1 MQGKLYIQYEF
12 ISDSRPRAA
21 DIHQQQAQREL
32 VPRSCIFLSLYTP
45 AARPSGGR
53 SPARKRFIPPSIEQP
68 RTAGDQPR
76 SRIFLSVIHQQPRA
90 SRVINPERASSLP
103 QSSAAPR
110 SGNSHR
116 SRISLSLIQQPRAA
130 GDPPRKSFLPPS
142 IEQPRAAGAPIPQKQ
157 PLPFVSNRAAP
168 RSGRSPRSRISR
180 SLIQQTRAAGDPPR
194 KSFLPPS
201 IEQPR
206 AAEAPQKA
214 ASSFRL

>member
-110 SGNSHR
+110 SGS
-116 SRISLSLIQQPRAA
+116 SPKSSLFLSSLIEQPRAA
-130 GDPPRKSFLPPS
+130 GDQPRKSFLPPS
-142 IEQPRAAGAPIPQKQ
+142 IEQPRAE
-157 PLPFVSNRAAP
+157 AAP
-168 RSGRSPRSRISR
+168 PK
-180 SLIQQTRAAGDPPR
+180 T
-194 KSFLPPS
+194 
-201 IEQPR
+201 
-206 AAEAPQKA
+206 

>member
-1 MQGKLYIQYEF
+1 MQSKLYIQYEF

-45 AARPSGGR
+45 AARPSSGR

-68 RTAGDQPR
+68 RTARDQP
-76 SRIFLSVIHQQPRA
+76 
-90 SRVINPERASSLP
+90 
-103 QSSAAPR
+103 
-110 SGNSHR
+110 R

-130 GDPPRKSFLPPS
+130 RDPPRKSFLPPS